1 MNNVKKYIF
10 PTVAVVCLLAGF
22 LIGDAVSNKVNAQR
36 FVFQNG
42 QFYQQP
48 SSKIDQ
54 LMQLMQTAYVDEL
67 DIDSITDE
75 VMQDIVQKLDPHSA
89 YIPKKDLEMV
99 NSELSSSFS
108 GIGVQ
113 FTIQN
118 DTINIVAVVYA
129 VAPCAFSDANAE
141 INSLYVFSPN
151 LFTRT
156 KPIFSPFFAGIIN
169 FASTDVTGISP
180 RVMV

>member
-89 YIPKKDLEMV
+89 YNPK
-99 NSELSSSFS
+99 
-108 GIGVQ
+108 
-113 FTIQN
+113 
-118 DTINIVAVVYA
+118 
-129 VAPCAFSDANAE
+129 
-141 INSLYVFSPN
+141 
-151 LFTRT
+151 
-156 KPIFSPFFAGIIN
+156 
-169 FASTDVTGISP
+169 
-180 RVMV
+180 